1 MADHEDAAGLIE
13 ELASGRY
20 GLGAGGFRL
29 DGRTVVV
36 TGASQNIG
44 LSLALGFA
52 EAGADVLMVARNAE
66 RLERAVQ
73 AVRATV
79 PERRIA
85 ACPADVGEVDGIGRI
100 AATVAE
106 EFGVADVLVNNAP
119 ATGRDGVPAGIDI
132 LDLPDSSWETTYR
145 TNVLG
150 AFRLIRALFAGQST
164 QNRDP
169 SVINVLSGSGFQPVP
184 EPRSVAYGAS
194 KSALWMM
201 TRYLAHHLAP
211 SIRVNAVCPGA
222 VTADGEPAT
231 QLTRDLLHEIPMG
244 RLGTPNEIAGAAV
257 YLASP
262 AASYTTGEVIFCNGG
277 RPW

>member
-1 MADHEDAAGLIE
+1 MVDGDDVTSLVE

-20 GLGAGGFRL
+20 GLGSAGFRL
-29 DGRTVVV
+29 DGRTAVI

-52 EAGADVLMVARNAE
+52 EAGADVLMVARNPE
-66 RLERAVQ
+66 RLDRAVA
-73 AVRATV
+73 AVRLTV
-79 PERRIA
+79 PGRRIEGCA
-85 ACPADVGEVDGIGRI
+85 ADVGDPEGIGRI
-100 AATVAE
+100 AEAVTE
-106 EFGVADVLVNNAP
+106 QFGAADVLVNNAP

-132 LDLPDSSWETTYR
+132 LDLPDSSWESTFR
-145 TNVLG
+145 VNVLG
-150 AFRLIRALFAGQST
+150 SFRLVRALFGGRSAEG
-164 QNRDP
+164 RDL
-169 SVINVLSGSGFQPVP
+169 SVINVLSGSGFLPVP

-211 SIRVNAVCPGA
+211 AIRVNAVCPGA